1 MKNILL
7 PIDFKGNE
15 QLLLDK
21 AYEIGEKFDSK
32 VWLIHVAA
40 PNPDFIGYDAGPQSI
55 RDSRAEELRE
65 EHKQIQGFARSLNRK
80 GLEADALLIQGTTVD
95 TLIEKTEKLNIDLV
109 IIGRQTHGIFYKAIF
124 GSVADSLVKKT
135 KVPILIVPLD

>member
-21 AYEIGEKFDSK
+21 TYELAEKFNSK

-40 PNPDFIGYDAGPQSI
+40 PDPDYIGYDAGPQFI
-55 RDSRAEELRE
+55 RDSRADELRE
-65 EHKQIQGFARSLNRK
+65 DHKQIQSYARSLSQK
-80 GLEADALLIQGTTVD
+80 GVDTSALFVQGTTVE
-95 TLIEKTEKLNIDLV
+95 TLIEKTEKLNIDLI
-109 IIGRQTHGIFYKAIF
+109 IIGRQSHGIFYKAIF

-135 KVPILIVPLD
+135 DVPILIVPLD

>member
-21 AYEIGEKFDSK
+21 AYEIADKFSSK

-40 PNPDFIGYDAGPQSI
+40 PNPDYIGYDAGPQFI
-55 RDSRAEELRE
+55 RDDRANALKEERKE
-65 EHKQIQGFARSLNRK
+65 IQTFAKSLTQK
-80 GLEADALLIQGTTVD
+80 GIETEALLIQGTTVE
-95 TLIEKTEKLNIDLV
+95 TILEKTKKLNIDLI
-109 IIGRQTHGIFYKAIF
+109 IIGHQIHGFFYKALF
-124 GSVADSLVKKT
+124 GSVSERVIKKSDI
-135 KVPILIVPLD
+135 PILLVPLD

>member
-21 AYEIGEKFDSK
+21 TYEIAEKFNSK

-40 PNPDFIGYDAGPQSI
+40 PDPDYIGYDAGPQFI
-55 RDSRAEELRE
+55 RDSRADELRE
-65 EHKQIQGFARSLNRK
+65 EHKQIQSFARQLTQK
-80 GLEADALLIQGTTVD
+80 GVDTDALLIQGTTVE
-95 TLIEKTEKLNIDLV
+95 TILEKTEKLNIDLI
-109 IIGRQTHGIFYKAIF
+109 IIGHQDHGFFYKAIF
-124 GSVADSLVKKT
+124 GSVSESLVKKT
-135 KVPILIVPLD
+135 NIPMLLVPLD

>member
-7 PIDFKGNE
+7 PIDFKGSE

-21 AYEIGEKFDSK
+21 AYEIAEKFKSK

-40 PNPDFIGYDAGPQSI
+40 PDPDYIGYDAGPQSI

-65 EHKQIQGFARSLNRK
+65 EHKQIQTYARSLTQK
-80 GLEADALLIQGTTVD
+80 GIETDALLIQGTTVD
-95 TLIEKTEKLNIDLV
+95 TLLEKTEALNIDLMV
-109 IIGRQTHGIFYKAIF
+109 IGRQSHGLFYKAIF

-135 KVPILIVPLD
+135 SIPILIVPLD

>member
-21 AYEIGEKFDSK
+21 TYEIAEKFNSK

-40 PNPDFIGYDAGPQSI
+40 PDPDYIGYDAGPQFI
-55 RDSRAEELRE
+55 RDSRADELRE
-65 EHKQIQGFARSLNRK
+65 EHKQIQSFARQLTQK
-80 GLEADALLIQGTTVD
+80 GVDTDALLIQGTTVD
-95 TLIEKTEKLNIDLV
+95 TILEKTEKLNIDLI
-109 IIGRQTHGIFYKAIF
+109 IIGHQDHGFFYKAIF
-124 GSVADSLVKKT
+124 GSVSESLVKKT
-135 KVPILIVPLD
+135 NIPMLLVPLD

>member
-1 MKNILL
+1 MKHILL
-7 PIDFKGNE
+7 PVDFKGNE

-21 AYEIGEKFDSK
+21 AYEIGKTFNSK

-40 PNPDFIGYDAGPQSI
+40 PDPDFIGYDAGPQST
-55 RDSRAEELRE
+55 RDSRANELRE
-65 EHKQIQGFARSLNRK
+65 EHKKIQAFARRLHQK
-80 GLEADALLIQGTTVD
+80 GVDAEALLIQGTTVD
-95 TLIEKTEKLNIDLV
+95 TLLEKTQKLNIDLI

-135 KVPILIVPLD
+135 QVPILIVPLD

>member
-21 AYEIGEKFDSK
+21 AYEIAEKFNSK

-40 PNPDFIGYDAGPQSI
+40 PDPDYIGYDAGPQSI

-65 EHKQIQGFARSLNRK
+65 QHKQIQTFARSLTQK
-80 GLEADALLIQGTTVD
+80 GVETDALLIQGTTVD
-95 TLIEKTEKLNIDLV
+95 TLIDKTEKLNIDLI

-135 KVPILIVPLD
+135 EVPILIVPLD